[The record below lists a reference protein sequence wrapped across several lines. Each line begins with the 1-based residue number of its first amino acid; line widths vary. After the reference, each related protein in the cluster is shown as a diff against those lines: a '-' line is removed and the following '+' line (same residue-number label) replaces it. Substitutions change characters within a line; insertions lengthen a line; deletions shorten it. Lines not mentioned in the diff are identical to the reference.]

1 MKLKNLSVKN
11 FKSFKEINVVL
22 KDFNVV
28 IGANASGKSNFVQVF
43 KFLRDIMNL
52 GLENAV
58 SIQGDIEYLT
68 NLKVGRGEELSIS
81 IVCEMEDNE
90 KVVNTRQNIQ
100 MTFHEMRY
108 EFSLKEK
115 KGSPG
120 FKIVND
126 CLIQKFKFKDK
137 NDKIIDG
144 EIILSHKKDKVEYK
158 IFPKGIEDKVES
170 LIPLLYFEL
179 DRLPQNIL
187 LIQTPLFFIWRRLT
201 IDNVFRN
208 ISIYDFDPKKSKEA
222 APITGKAELEENGSN
237 LAIVLKNILENEEKR
252 RKLFNLVNDILPFV
266 NNLSVEK
273 LTDKSLLFK
282 LQESYFEKKDIPASL
297 LSDGTINVIAMII
310 ALYFERKK
318 FVIFEEPERNI
329 HPFLI
334 SKVIEMMKEISRRKQ
349 IIVTT
354 HNPEVVKY
362 AGVDNLLLVSRGRDG
377 FSRIYRPL
385 EKDEIKIFLEND
397 LGIEELFVQNLLEVG
412 V

>member
-1 MKLKNLSVKN
+1 MKLKSLSVKN
-11 FKSFKEINVVL
+11 FKSFKEMNIEL

-43 KFLRDIMNL
+43 KFLRDIINL

-68 NLKVGRGEELSIS
+68 NLKEGQGEELSIG
-81 IVCEMEDNE
+81 IVCEIEDDG
-90 KVVNTRQNIQ
+90 KFANTKQNIE
-100 MTFHEMRY
+100 MTFHEMKY

-126 CLIQKFKFKDK
+126 CLLLKFKFKDE
-137 NDKIIDG
+137 NGKIIEG
-144 EIILSHKKDKVEYK
+144 EIRLSHKKDKLVYE
-158 IFPKGIEDKVES
+158 IFPKGIEDKVAS
-170 LIPLLYFEL
+170 LVPLLYL
-179 DRLPQNIL
+179 KMDSLPQNLL

-201 IDNVFRN
+201 IDDIFRN
-208 ISIYDFDPKKSKEA
+208 ISIYDFEPKKSKEA

-237 LAIVLKNILENEEKR
+237 LAKVVKNILENEEKR
-252 RKLFNLVNDILPFV
+252 RKLFNLVSDILPFV
-266 NNLSVEK
+266 NNLFVEK
-273 LTDKSLLFK
+273 LPDKSLLFK

-310 ALYFERKK
+310 ALYFEKKK

-334 SKVIEMMKEISRRKQ
+334 SKVIEMMKEISRKKQ

-362 AGVDNLLLVSRGRDG
+362 AGIDNLLLVSRGRDG

-385 EKDEIKIFLEND
+385 EKDQIKIFLEND
-397 LGIEELFVQNLLEVG
+397 LGIEELFIQNLLEVG
-412 V
+412 A